1 MPDSGRLDGVRDLPR
16 MAADASA
23 TATAV
28 DRRDRAVSGRRKR
41 EEFDRSLQALRFVG
55 VPDDAMAEAI
65 QILRKTGPRLNRAL
79 VQAGLLSA
87 RQFAKA
93 IAHRWGLPFSELTE
107 SEVDGEAA
115 RLVPS
120 GIARRHGVMPI
131 ARTVDRVVV
140 AMADP
145 TNVVAIDDIR
155 LLTGLDV
162 RVVVA
167 SQDDIA
173 RAQNRLGGIVADVAR
188 FLTNSASASD
198 LSAIEALAQDE
209 EITVERLRSMTEEAP
224 VVAVINQLIQQ
235 AAQMRASDIHLEP
248 GRHELKVRFRI
259 DGMLRDVMTAPKR
272 MQPALVS
279 RVKILASLD
288 ISERRLPQ
296 DGQIHMRV
304 EGKEYDFRVSTLP
317 TVQGES
323 IVIRVLEQ
331 SSADLS
337 LSGVGL
343 SGGIAEQ
350 WETLIAKPYGMI
362 VVTGPTGS
370 GKTTTLNASLA
381 RINTPERNIVS
392 IEDPVEYQVPG
403 VKQVQVNVRS
413 GLTFANGLRS
423 ILRQD
428 PDVVLIGEIRDRET
442 AQIAMQASMT
452 GHLVLTT
459 LHTNDTAGVPIRLTD
474 MGVEPF
480 LITASLVGALA
491 QRLVRVICPRC
502 KETYTAPVEAVR
514 RLGLDP
520 AQSKALHLHR
530 GRGCDYC
537 NGTGYRGRTGVFEL
551 LVMNDRL
558 RALIVEQA
566 TASQLRLAAQADG
579 MRLMW
584 QDGVEKVLHGV
595 TTVEELLRVVLAS
608 ESGAEAL
615 A

>member
-1 MPDSGRLDGVRDLPR
+1 MTDSGRLDGARDLPLI
-16 MAADASA
+16 AAGASGA
-23 TATAV
+23 ATAV
-28 DRRDRAVSGRRKR
+28 DRRDRAASGRRKR
-41 EEFDRSLQALRFVG
+41 EEFDRSLQALRALEL
-55 VPDDAMAEAI
+55 PDDAMAEAI
-65 QILRKTGPRLNRAL
+65 QILRKSGPRLNRML
-79 VQAGLLSA
+79 VQTGLLTA

-93 IAHRWGLPFSELTE
+93 IAHRWGLSFSELTD
-107 SEVDGEAA
+107 SEIDGEAA

-120 GIARRHGVMPI
+120 GVARRHGVMPI
-131 ARTVDRVVV
+131 ARKADRVVV

-162 RVVVA
+162 SVVVA
-167 SQDDIA
+167 SADDIA
-173 RAQNRLGGIVADVAR
+173 RAQNRSGGIVADVAR
-188 FLTNSASASD
+188 FLTNSPLAPDASPV
-198 LSAIEALAQDE
+198 EALAQDDD
-209 EITVERLRSMTEEAP
+209 ITVERLRSMTEEAP

-235 AAQMRASDIHLEP
+235 AAHMRASDIHLEP
-248 GRHELKVRFRI
+248 GRQELKVRFRI
-259 DGMLRDVMTAPKR
+259 DGMLRDIMTAPKR

-288 ISERRLPQ
+288 IAERRLPQ

-317 TVQGES
+317 TMLGEN

-337 LSGVGL
+337 LGGVGL

-350 WETLIAKPYGMI
+350 WDALIAKPYGMI

-381 RINTPERNIVS
+381 RINTPERNVVS

-403 VKQVQVNVRS
+403 VKQVQVNARS
-413 GLTFANGLRS
+413 GLTFASGLRS

-502 KETYTAPVEAVR
+502 KEAYTAPVEAVR

-530 GRGCDYC
+530 GRGCDHC

-558 RALIVEQA
+558 RALVVDQA
-566 TASQLRLAAQADG
+566 SANEIRLAAQADG

-595 TTVEELLRVVLAS
+595 TTVEELLRVVFAS
-608 ESGAEAL
+608 ESRAETL